1 MASFQ
6 EVDDSLVRGA
16 VSIRLGF
23 AKKKN
28 SEMDSNDLHPSW
40 YDHLNGTKVS

>member
-1 MASFQ
+1 MQPFSFKL
-6 EVDDSLVRGA
+6 DC
-16 VSIRLGF
+16 RLGF

-40 YDHLNGTKVS
+40 YDHLNGTKV